1 MDSLSGAP
9 KQSLTLEQAGQ
20 WTRRSREQSEHAV
33 KGHCFSR
40 QTLEQLLNQPGAAGI
55 RFYYGRDEQNAPKLV
70 AVATDADDQDILGG
84 VASFRAMDEAA
95 GSNVDTG
102 TPCPPCCSTEN
113 PLNS

>member
-1 MDSLSGAP
+1 MDSLSEAP
-9 KQSLTLEQAGQ
+9 KQPLTLDQAGE
-20 WTRRSREQSEHAV
+20 WTRRFREQSEHTV
-33 KGHCFSR
+33 KGHCFTK
-40 QTLEQLLNQPGAAGI
+40 QTLDQLLSQPGAAGI

-70 AVATDADDQDILGG
+70 AVATDADDQDILGS